1 MPVSAPVAGRLSVAG
16 DWVAGEGG
24 PMESRD
30 PFSGGLVW
38 RGRAA
43 SPAQVDR
50 AVAAAAAAAPG
61 WRAIGFAARRD
72 GLQRYV
78 EVVRE
83 RREDLADTI
92 AKDAGKPLWDAR
104 LEVDALIGKPAHSLA
119 AHELRNAERV
129 TRLDA
134 VASVTRFRPH
144 GAVVVLGPYNFPASM
159 ASNHMVPA
167 LLAGDTVVLKPS
179 EQTPLVAQ
187 RVVECWVE
195 AGLPD
200 GVVNL
205 VQGGPDV
212 GQALVAHEGVRGVFF
227 TGGTRAGLAIR
238 AAAQARAREP
248 ILALEMAGNSPFVVW
263 DYDDSR
269 AAVLATLQSAFISA
283 GQRCSAARR
292 LILPEA
298 DAELLPALREA
309 AAALVVGDPRGEPQ
323 PFCGPVIAPT
333 AADAIMSEQDRL
345 LALGARPLLRCTRP
359 PSGGR
364 ALVTPGIIDV
374 TGVDGVGDEEAFGP
388 LLKVW
393 RAGSLDEALAL
404 AADTR
409 FGLAAGIVT
418 RSRAIYEAFY
428 EAVPAGI
435 VNWNRPLPGASPL
448 APFGG
453 IGLSGNHRPT
463 GFLAADYVVFASA
476 SLESPELAAPDPL
489 PPGVSL

>member
-1 MPVSAPVAGRLSVAG
+1 MPVSAPVAGRLSLAG
-16 DWVAGEGG
+16 GWAAGEGG

-30 PFSGGLVW
+30 PYSGELIW

-43 SPAQVDR
+43 SPAQVDQ
-50 AVAAAAAAAPG
+50 AVAAAAGAAPG
-61 WRAIGFAARRD
+61 WRAIGLAARRD
-72 GLQRYV
+72 RLQRYV

-83 RREDLADTI
+83 RREGLADTI
-92 AKDAGKPLWDAR
+92 AQDGGKPLWEAR
-104 LEVDALIGKPAHSLA
+104 LEVDALIGKLSHSLA

-129 TRLDA
+129 TRLDTA
-134 VASVTRFRPH
+134 ASVTRFRPH
-144 GAVVVLGPYNFPASM
+144 GAVAVLGPYNFPASM

-187 RVVECWVE
+187 RVVECWVA

-205 VQGGPDV
+205 VHGGPDV

-238 AAAQARAREP
+238 ATAQARAREP
-248 ILALEMAGNSPFVVW
+248 ILALEMGGNSPFVVW

-269 AAVLATLQSAFISA
+269 AAVLATLQSAFVSA

-298 DAELLPALREA
+298 DSDLLPALCAA
-309 AAALVVGDPRGEPQ
+309 AAALVVGDPRGEAQ
-323 PFCGPVIAPT
+323 PFCGPVIAP
-333 AADAIMSEQDRL
+333 AVADAIMAEQERL
-345 LALGARPLLRCTRP
+345 LALGARPILRCTRP

-374 TGVDGVGDEEAFGP
+374 TGVDGVGDEEVFGP

-404 AADTR
+404 AAETR

-435 VNWNRPLPGASPL
+435 VNWNLPLPGASPL
-448 APFGG
+448 GPFGG

-476 SLESPELAAPDPL
+476 SLESPRLASPDPL